1 MSVSFFFLLTLVFFL
16 PKTEKKKKDV
26 EKKPFENSRL
36 KTKRVH
42 GSGKRRKEKGKENG
56 GFQISCCS
64 SEKENEYSSQERKRK

>member
-1 MSVSFFFLLTLVFFL
+1 
-16 PKTEKKKKDV
+16 
-26 EKKPFENSRL
+26 
-36 KTKRVH
+36 VH